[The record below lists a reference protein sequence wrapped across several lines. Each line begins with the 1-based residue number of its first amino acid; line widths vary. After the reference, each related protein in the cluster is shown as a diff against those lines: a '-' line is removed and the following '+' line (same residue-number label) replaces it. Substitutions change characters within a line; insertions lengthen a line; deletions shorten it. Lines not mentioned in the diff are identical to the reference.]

1 MVENLR
7 INTADN
13 IALATVSTALARDSI
28 TLAVDSI
35 ALATA
40 ARAVNANKKLP
51 GPV

>member
-1 MVENLR
+1 MIQLMTLATVR
-7 INTADN
+7 
-13 IALATVSTALARDSI
+13 IALAI
-28 TLAVDSI
+28 DSI